1 MKEIQKY
8 FILFILIIATHSFS
22 QSSISGYVDDIGQ
35 ANNDAIVYLMEFNK
49 KYSVSKKEQQIIS
62 STKVDSNGY
71 FSFTS
76 DLPKSPRF
84 YYVSVEKKNRNVLSK
99 RFLLSNGD
107 SVFFRKSIPL
117 LSFYQTNSTSDKE
130 FKKLINFSNQI
141 QKKSTFLDDIRSYT
155 KDSLQI
161 LAVKLISLKELE
173 KKQLLD
179 KDIVLNK
186 RYYAALL
193 EEFKE
198 SNINPSEYLFFELK
212 LAKFQIAKVEEDYMI
227 SKSLNIL
234 LFVLIV
240 GVLLYFYRFRNP
252 KEELVSLS
260 KQELAIKNLILKQ
273 KTNKEIASELFI
285 SVSTVKTHITN
296 IYKKLQVVNR
306 AELLLKFKNS
316 TGTSI

>member
-84 YYVSVEKKNRNVLSK
+84 YYVSVEKKNRSVLSK

>member
-35 ANNDAIVYLMEFNK
+35 ANNDAIVHLMEFNK